1 MVWSIRR
8 ARKVFSPK
16 RLLIQMNLDLA
27 SVEEACTIRY
37 WHQLSNLDRMVVVL
51 EDKRYLRHRG
61 IDWRSVARI
70 VWQSIWRRRRG
81 GASTIEMQ
89 LIRTILDRRERT
101 ISRKLNE
108 FALAWLL
115 NFRLDKVSILHS
127 YVDMAFFG
135 SHLDG
140 AASAS
145 ATMFAKSP
153 QQLTLE
159 EAAFVA
165 AMLVYPKPSMES
177 DLWRQRVQRRAAY
190 GLSIYRRLEKGRDQ
204 ITQ

>member
-1 MVWSIRR
+1 
-8 ARKVFSPK
+8 
-16 RLLIQMNLDLA
+16 MNLDLA
-27 SVEEACTIRY
+27 RVEEACTIRY

-70 VWQSIWRRRRG
+70 VWQAIWRRRRG
-81 GASTIEMQ
+81 GASTVEMQ

-108 FALAWLL
+108 FVLAWLL

-135 SHLDG
+135 SHLYG
-140 AASAS
+140 ASSAS
-145 ATMFAKSP
+145 IAMFSKRP
-153 QQLTLE
+153 EQLTLD

-165 AMLVYPKPSMES
+165 AMLVYPKPNIETEQ
-177 DLWRQRVQRRAAY
+177 WRQRVRRRAAY
-190 GLSIYRRLEKGRDQ
+190 GLSIYRGLEKGRDQ